1 MEINQRIASLI
12 DKLGYNKSTFA
23 QKIGVSQPII
33 THITTGRNNPGLEVI
48 QKILSNCQDVN
59 PDWLLLGRGDM
70 ILNNRLNK
78 DIINTLL
85 SDTNDNLIKL
95 KNEVIDLEEKLE
107 LLKKM
112 LSES

>member
-23 QKIGVSQPII
+23 QKIGVSQPIV

-59 PDWLLLGRGDM
+59 PDWLLLGRGEM

-107 LLKKM
+107 LFKKM